1 MDASIHRWEYLLPG
15 PGLFLR
21 GRRSTGIWC
30 ALLFL
35 VPLVIGAWR
44 WDRLAGVFTGGGAP
58 DLWVAAGYLLVLLQ
72 VSYLWNYRELRK
84 VEAGESS
91 AGENEWRRGLR
102 HLWQNRR
109 ARIGLIILLVL
120 YSAAFLAP
128 LVTTFDPTAQTDVL
142 HMRFLPPSLRSGH
155 LLGTDGFGRDLF
167 SRIVY
172 GARISLSIG
181 LLAVVIAAVIGTVAG
196 VLAGYFGGWVDG
208 AIMRL
213 ADLMLGF
220 PRLFLILV
228 VIAFVGPSFLWVILV
243 LGGTGWMGV
252 ARLVRAEVLSLKERE
267 FIQAA
272 RALGL
277 TTGRIITRHL
287 IPNTLAP
294 ILVFMSLTIGN
305 VILMEAGLSFLGLG
319 VQPPMPSWGNII
331 NLGRNNP
338 VDAWWISTFP
348 GVAIVLTV
356 LSFNL
361 VGDAIRDAF
370 DPRLRQETPAQ

>member
-1 MDASIHRWEYLLPG
+1 MATDIHRWEYFI
-15 PGLFLR
+15 PGLGLVRR
-21 GRRSTGIWC
+21 GRKWIGSWC
-30 ALLFL
+30 LSLFIIPMIL
-35 VPLVIGAWR
+35 GVWHWG
-44 WDRLAGVFTGGGAP
+44 RLAGLFTGRGALE
-58 DLWVAAGYLLVLLQ
+58 LWVSAGYLLLLLILA
-72 VSYLWNYRELRK
+72 YLWNYRTLQRLQ
-84 VEAGESS
+84 AGESS
-91 AGENEWRRGLR
+91 AGESEWRRGLR

-109 ARIGLIILLVL
+109 ARVGLIILFVL

-128 LVTTFDPTAQTDVL
+128 VVTRFDPIAQTNVL
-142 HMRFLPPSLRSGH
+142 RMRYLPPSLQSGH
-155 LLGTDGFGRDLF
+155 LLGTDDFGRDLL
-167 SRIVY
+167 SRVVY

-181 LLAVVIAAVIGTVAG
+181 FLAVVISAVIGTVAG
-196 VLAGYFGGWVDG
+196 VLAGYFGGWVDSV
-208 AIMRL
+208 IMRL
-213 ADLMLGF
+213 VDLMLGF

-243 LGGTGWMGV
+243 LGATGWMGV

-277 TTGRIITRHL
+277 KTRRIITRHL

-305 VILMEAGLSFLGLG
+305 VILIEAGLSFLGLG

-338 VDAWWISTFP
+338 IDAWWISTFP
-348 GVAIVLTV
+348 GLAIVLTV
-356 LSFNL
+356 LSFNM

-370 DPRLRQETPAQ
+370 DPRLRQETPTE